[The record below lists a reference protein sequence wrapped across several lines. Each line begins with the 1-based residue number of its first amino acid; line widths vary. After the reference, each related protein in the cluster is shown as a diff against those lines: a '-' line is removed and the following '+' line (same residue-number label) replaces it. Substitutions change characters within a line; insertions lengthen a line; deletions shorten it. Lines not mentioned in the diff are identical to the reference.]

1 MQRINQFKEVV
12 GGLQDF
18 RTYLF
23 MKPGSA
29 FATALHSPMK
39 FVAISDATQHL
50 QGKFVAF
57 VGDCLSRKDPTPI
70 VLPPQKTWSWET
82 RTVSTNTV
90 ALAAYYKEDP
100 SRQGKLWTPDQAA
113 SEEWT
118 PVKAPLLLAVSLVLF
133 QAMKTKGK
141 PLMPHEI
148 HGLTMAITNASA
160 NPEKARTDWESI
172 LAWCI
177 LVAQQNT
184 YGNSHL
190 SLAVEAVTEGDDNYF
205 KKWIDQC
212 LNSTFGP
219 RPVPR
224 LAGHVGMGGG
234 GFHHDQAQVSAIMAT
249 EVRKGVALGLQAAG
263 HLNRDAAQLGG
274 GYEVEANK
282 GYTKDDIATIMG
294 FAGVYNGH
302 SLPYIWELFN
312 ATKRKNIDAYQQ
324 HLYTRMKQYA

>member
-1 MQRINQFKEVV
+1 MTQPETQSAIARYNENEGEPPVGGNQAPPPQGGMGTHKNTVNPLALTREGGAPATVETNPQYSGFEEAIKRWGTGTETALGRDLKWQKEVAGNAQRINQFKEVV

-29 FATALHSPMK
+29 FATVLHSPMK

-57 VGDCLSRKDPTPI
+57 VRDCSARKDPTPI

-82 RTVSTNTV
+82 RTVSTNAV
-90 ALAAYYKEDP
+90 ALAAYYEEDP
-100 SRQGKLWTPDQAA
+100 SRRGK
-113 SEEWT
+113 SGEWT
-118 PVKAPLLLAVSLVLF
+118 PVKAPLLLAVPLVLF
-133 QAMKTKGK
+133 QAMRTKGK

-148 HGLTMAITNASA
+148 HGLTNAIINASA
-160 NPEKARTDWESI
+160 DPEKARTDWDLI

-177 LVAQQNT
+177 LAAQQNT

-190 SLAVEAVTEGDDNYF
+190 SLAVEAITEGDEDYF
-205 KKWIDQC
+205 KKWIDQR

-234 GFHHDQAQVSAIMAT
+234 GFPS
-249 EVRKGVALGLQAAG
+249 
-263 HLNRDAAQLGG
+263 
-274 GYEVEANK
+274 
-282 GYTKDDIATIMG
+282 
-294 FAGVYNGH
+294 
-302 SLPYIWELFN
+302 
-312 ATKRKNIDAYQQ
+312 
-324 HLYTRMKQYA
+324 